1 VPNRFKKDFS
11 DDFSDGF
18 SDGCSDK
25 PSASPDGVKKN
36 KAPRLSFPSVRWY
49 PLLGALG
56 GFMLI
61 LLFIGGAGQD
71 ALARM
76 SIPHEEWLQ
85 ADLHPSA
92 ITPASRIRSERL
104 HSGDH
109 AVAVLKRLGF
119 GNVESHRMV
128 LAANASYQL
137 KNVRV
142 GQIFKRVD
150 NARGTDFF
158 YNMDARERLHLHQD
172 AGTHD
177 WQASVEKR
185 KIFARQRIASGT
197 ITGSLFA
204 SAERA
209 GMDQRTTMNLV
220 DIFSWD
226 IDFARDMRS
235 GDTFKVIYEERF
247 DDEGKTLE
255 SSILAA
261 RFVNQG
267 KQYQAIR
274 YQQVNGDVNYF
285 TPDGK
290 SMRKAYLKAPVKF
303 SRISSRF
310 TLRRKHPILGYTRA
324 HRGVDYAAPRGT
336 PVHAIGEG
344 YIAFKGWKH
353 GYGRFIL
360 IRHNNRQHSTAYAHM
375 SRFARGIKRGKH
387 VRQGQVIGY
396 VGMSG
401 LATGPHLHFEFRSR
415 GRAVNPLT
423 VKHPPA
429 RPVAKAE
436 RDRFMQQTAPLLG
449 QLKQSSSAVNWG

>member
-1 VPNRFKKDFS
+1 LPNTHKKDYS
-11 DDFSDGF
+11 DRVVTDPDSIQQKKLPLL
-18 SDGCSDK
+18 SR
-25 PSASPDGVKKN
+25 PSA
-36 KAPRLSFPSVRWY
+36 RWY

-56 GFMLI
+56 GFMVI
-61 LLFIGGAGQD
+61 MLFIGAAGQD
-71 ALARM
+71 ARARM

-85 ADLHPSA
+85 VDLNPA
-92 ITPASRIRSERL
+92 ATIAPASRLRSERL

-109 AVAVLKRLGF
+109 AVAALQRLGF
-119 GNVESHRMV
+119 SNVESHRMV
-128 LAANASYQL
+128 QAANAIYHL
-137 KNVRV
+137 KNVRI

-150 NARGTDFF
+150 NTEGIDFF
-158 YNMDARERLHLHQD
+158 YNIDARQRLHLHQD
-172 AGTHD
+172 KGKHD

-185 KIFARQRIASGT
+185 QIFTRQRIASGS

-220 DIFSWD
+220 DIFAWD
-226 IDFARDMRS
+226 IDFARDMRR
-235 GDTFKVIYEERF
+235 GDTFKVVYEERF
-247 DDEGKTLE
+247 DDEGKPLV
-255 SSILAA
+255 SQILAA
-261 RFVNQG
+261 RFSNQG
-267 KQYQAIR
+267 KQFQAVR
-274 YQQVNGDVNYF
+274 YEQVDGRVDYF
-285 TPDGK
+285 TPDGQ

-336 PVHAIGEG
+336 PVHAIGDG

-375 SRFARGIKRGKH
+375 SRYARGIKRGKH

-401 LATGPHLHFEFRSR
+401 LATGPHLHFEFRMR

-423 VKHPPA
+423 VKRPPA

-449 QLKQSSSAVNWG
+449 QLKQSSTEIIWG